1 MIRHIGL
8 FKIKENAFG
17 KSKSENIDQIKC
29 NVENLKA
36 NIKTIKMI
44 EVKENLHDSSNLFDD
59 LCVFVE
65 FDTKEDYESYFNHS
79 LHKEAAHFAASVS
92 ESVHGITYEV

>member
-8 FKIKENAFG
+8 FKIKENALG
-17 KSKSENIDQIKC
+17 KSKSENIDQIKH

-44 EVKENLHDSSNLFDD
+44 EVKEKIADPSFLSDD

-65 FDTKEDYESYFNHS
+65 FDTKEDYEFYFNHS
-79 LHKEAAHFAASVS
+79 IHKEAAHFASSVS